1 MNLLGDIFRVNCP
14 GCVTLGEAQ
23 KYLTFLN
30 FIGEEFVKS
39 DAIREQ
45 LEEQK
50 IFVERIEQNP
60 NYKR

>member
-1 MNLLGDIFRVNCP
+1 MARLKARMSKEIY
-14 GCVTLGEAQ
+14 CVTLGEAQ

-30 FIGEEFVKS
+30 FIGEEFIKS

>member
-1 MNLLGDIFRVNCP
+1 M
-14 GCVTLGEAQ
+14 TLGEAQ